1 MWFKVTMVLIALT
14 SLALFVVGVRQAM
27 IMIDGPS
34 ANPPAVSNA
43 TVERRIHLVMESR
56 YDTNKPRRFVCRE
69 EGR

>member
-14 SLALFVVGVRQAM
+14 FLALFVVGGRQAM

-34 ANPPAVSNA
+34 ANPPAVSNG

-56 YDTNKPRRFVCRE
+56 YDTDKPRRFVCRE